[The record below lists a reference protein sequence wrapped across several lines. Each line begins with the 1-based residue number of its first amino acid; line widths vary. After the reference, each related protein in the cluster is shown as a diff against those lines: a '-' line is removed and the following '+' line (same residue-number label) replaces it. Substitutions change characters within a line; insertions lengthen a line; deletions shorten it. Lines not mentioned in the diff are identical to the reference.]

1 MVNNDISTRCF
12 SYSFLCD
19 LFLLFLCNIAVWISN
34 ESGVNG
40 LMLIMGACLL
50 LLSVCGLP
58 VESPFMLTPT
68 PTWQMVDPVATDL
81 ALDNRL

>member
-1 MVNNDISTRCF
+1 MCF

-19 LFLLFLCNIAVWISN
+19 LFLLFLCNIAAWISN

-40 LMLIMGACLL
+40 LMLIMGAGLL
-50 LLSVCGLP
+50 LLCVCGLP

-68 PTWQMVDPVATDL
+68 PTPQTVDPMATAL